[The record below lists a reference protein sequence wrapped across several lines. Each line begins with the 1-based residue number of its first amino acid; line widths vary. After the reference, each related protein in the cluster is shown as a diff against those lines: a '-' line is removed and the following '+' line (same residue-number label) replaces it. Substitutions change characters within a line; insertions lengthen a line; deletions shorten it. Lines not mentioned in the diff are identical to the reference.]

1 MEGLLK
7 LGMFICQ
14 LVFEN
19 SEHIF
24 PCGKG
29 NLVSG
34 DWIFRPVY
42 SSLFIESEGP
52 KKTPSHMVVLVGK
65 RVTDPSR
72 LLNYMV

>member
-7 LGMFICQ
+7 LEMFICQ

-19 SEHIF
+19 SEHIL

-29 NLVSG
+29 HLVSG

-42 SSLFIESEGP
+42 DSLVIESEGP
-52 KKTPSHMVVLVGK
+52 KEAPSHMVVSVGK
-65 RVTDPSR
+65 RATDPSR
-72 LLNYMV
+72 LVNYTV